1 MLVVC
6 FQILKAAVLLLT
18 GIMLRWRPEVVVNSR
33 SVLYPLL
40 YIAMR
45 GNSSIINEVMQ
56 GGNLL
61 PVLISVWGLYLG
73 VLGSGLWQMKMWA
86 RRSVV
91 FTSGITLLLYAK
103 AVFLPGTPDFGSY
116 SPDLQNLHLLLFFD
130 AVIFV
135 YLMRGNIADSF
146 RARA

>member
-1 MLVVC
+1 MLVGC

-18 GIMLRWRPEVVVNSR
+18 GIMLRWRPEVVVNSQ

-45 GNSSIINEVMQ
+45 GNSSIIDEVMQ
-56 GGNLL
+56 GGNVL

-103 AVFLPGTPDFGSY
+103 AVFLPSTQGFGSY

-146 RARA
+146 HATA